1 MMELIRL
8 GKKDLEDLRNLLIY
22 LKENG
27 MQIEDL
33 NQMIYHLSK
42 KYEFDPFKYEI
53 NLLTGIISE
62 RKNQYNPYEQIRIEK
77 QARLEQTKEQTQK
90 PIPKQ
95 AERQIKHNRT
105 VEKIENR
112 GTLYRLNQKTE
123 EPPRKPDANK
133 HLKDFR
139 RWINQNQLELIT
151 VRKMVSM
158 VEQYKRHEEL
168 TPNEYCEKPE
178 EIIELQEWIE
188 ERNLDY
194 LKVRMMLAIIDQ
206 QEANLKRE
214 MIIAR

>member
-1 MMELIRL
+1 MELMRL
-8 GKKDLEDLRNLLIY
+8 VKKDLEDLRNLLIY

-62 RKNQYNPYEQIRIEK
+62 RKNQFNPYEEIRKEK
-77 QARLEQTKEQTQK
+77 QVRLEAVKKHRQEPK
-90 PIPKQ
+90 PIQSKAPRK
-95 AERQIKHNRT
+95 RDIIIK
-105 VEKIENR
+105 KIENR
-112 GTLYRLNQKTE
+112 GTLYKLNQRSID
-123 EPPRKPDANK
+123 PSRKPDVNEYLKEFKRWLIKNK
-133 HLKDFR
+133 LD
-139 RWINQNQLELIT
+139 LLT
-151 VRKMVSM
+151 ARKMVS
-158 VEQYKRHEEL
+158 VLEQYKRKEEL
-168 TPNEYCEKPE
+168 TPQEYYEKPE

-188 ERNLDY
+188 DRNLDY

-206 QEANLKRE
+206 QDVNLKKG

>member
-1 MMELIRL
+1 MDLIRL
-8 GKKDLEDLRNLLIY
+8 SKNDLTDLRNLLIY

-27 MQIEDL
+27 MQIDDL
-33 NQMIYHLSK
+33 NNMIYHLSK

-77 QARLEQTKEQTQK
+77 QARLEQTKEITTK
-90 PIPKQ
+90 PIIKQPERNPKPKIQ
-95 AERQIKHNRT
+95 G
-105 VEKIENR
+105 EKIEAK
-112 GTLYRLNQKTE
+112 GTLYKLNQKTE
-123 EPPRKPDANK
+123 EPTTKPETNEY
-133 HLKDFR
+133 LKEFR
-139 RWINQNQLELIT
+139 RWINKNQHDLIT

-158 VEQYKRHEEL
+158 VEQYKRQEEIN
-168 TPNEYCEKPE
+168 PDKYYEKPE

-194 LKVRMMLAIIDQ
+194 LRIRMMLAIIDQ

-214 MIIAR
+214 MVVAR

>member
-1 MMELIRL
+1 MELIRL

-33 NQMIYHLSK
+33 NNMIYHLSK

-62 RKNQYNPYEQIRIEK
+62 RKNQHNPYEQIRIEK
-77 QARLEQTKEQTQK
+77 QARLKQTKDTTHT
-90 PIPKQ
+90 PIP
-95 AERQIKHNRT
+95 RQVKRLNTPKIKG
-105 VEKIENR
+105 EKIENK

-123 EPPRKPDANK
+123 KPQRKPGVSEY
-133 HLKDFR
+133 LKEFR
-139 RWINQNQLELIT
+139 RWITKNQLDLIT

-168 TPNEYCEKPE
+168 TPDEYYEKPE

-194 LKVRMMLAIIDQ
+194 LKIRMMLAIIDQ
-206 QEANLKRE
+206 QEVNLNRE
-214 MIIAR
+214 MVIAR

>member
-1 MMELIRL
+1 MELIRL

-62 RKNQYNPYEQIRIEK
+62 RKNQLNPYEQIRIEK
-77 QARLEQTKEQTQK
+77 QARLKQTIETTQK
-90 PIPKQ
+90 QVPEQAKKPITPD
-95 AERQIKHNRT
+95 RN
-105 VEKIENR
+105 VEKIENK

-123 EPPRKPDANK
+123 EPSRKPGIKK
-133 HLKDFR
+133 HLKEFK
-139 RWINQNQLELIT
+139 RWIHKNQLDLIT
-151 VRKMVSM
+151 VRKMISM

-168 TPNEYCEKPE
+168 TPDQYYEKPE

-188 ERNLDY
+188 DRNLDY

-206 QEANLKRE
+206 QEVNLNRE